1 MVADILLAMWFFVP
15 VGFANMSPIVAARI
29 AWLKPLGVP
38 IDAGK
43 TFRGRRILGANKT
56 WRGLLAGIVVA
67 TLTVWLQ
74 QTLAGHATWLN
85 DFPGDTAYAD
95 LPTVLLGVLFGV
107 GTLGGDAVK
116 SFIKRQLDV
125 APGKPWP
132 FFDQIGEI
140 LGAIVVTLP
149 VVMFDFWVYVWIV
162 VLWLVIDIGVS
173 GLSYLA
179 GWKERPL

>member
-1 MVADILLAMWFFVP
+1 MAGDILIALWFFAP
-15 VGFANMSPIVAARI
+15 VGFANMSPIFAAKI
-29 AWLKPLGVP
+29 PWLSRCSAP
-38 IDAGK
+38 IDLGL

-74 QTLAGHATWLN
+74 QQAVGSGAWLN
-85 DFPGDTAYAD
+85 NFPGDVAYVD
-95 LPTVLLGVLFGV
+95 LPTLLFGVLFGL
-107 GTLGGDAVK
+107 GTLGGDAIK
-116 SFIKRQLDV
+116 SFIKRQMDA

-140 LGAIVVTLP
+140 LGAICITLP
-149 VVMFDFWVYVWIV
+149 FVTFGFWVYVWVAIIWV
-162 VLWLVIDIGVS
+162 VVDFCGSTV
-173 GLSYLA
+173 SYLA